1 MCAGILVPSDEF
13 QYWGEAA
20 RMSTKMNMKER
31 ARGFME
37 LFQPISKDFG
47 NMSTLSMP
55 ECIELVEMTQDTL
68 DEVWKQTEHDPP
80 YPEPRMLHLMDIIG
94 RWCCVH
100 LKYNCGFFCLY
111 TSRFISWSIW
121 TIVPFSMLTTP
132 HSNKLLLTEHK
143 SKNLWGVQSFII
155 SPAKA
160 WNTLSNNI
168 RASASISIFKTALKT
183 HLYKAY
189 FE

>member
-1 MCAGILVPSDEF
+1 MEQFDHILDTLIITRTGYFEANVCKHFSQHITGLLMCAGILVPSDEF
-13 QYWGEAA
+13 RYWGEAA

-94 RWCCVH
+94 RWCRVH
-100 LKYNCGFFCLY
+100 LMYNCGFFCLY
-111 TSRFISWSIW
+111 TSRFIS
-121 TIVPFSMLTTP
+121 
-132 HSNKLLLTEHK
+132 
-143 SKNLWGVQSFII
+143 
-155 SPAKA
+155 
-160 WNTLSNNI
+160 
-168 RASASISIFKTALKT
+168 
-183 HLYKAY
+183 
-189 FE
+189 